1 MAKTKSYAN
10 AVVIIDDRYGDASAY
25 DSIEVLKKELLS
37 GDLSL
42 SPRDRI
48 FTLGAELELQVE
60 HVKVPV
66 TRTKT
71 VVKAVTQKQIKKK
84 GSKQPTVDEFGIP
97 VKKKVSIADVGMAAR
112 GGGEVGAS
120 KAQSSRYRI

>member
-1 MAKTKSYAN
+1 MAEDQYQ
-10 AVVIIDDRYGDASAY
+10 D
-25 DSIEVLKKELLS
+25 
-37 GDLSL
+37 
-42 SPRDRI
+42 P
-48 FTLGAELELQVE
+48 
-60 HVKVPV
+60 PV
-66 TRTKT
+66 DEFGIP
-71 VVKAVTQKQIKKK
+71 IKKK

>member
-84 GSKQPTVDEFGIP
+84 GSK
-97 VKKKVSIADVGMAAR
+97 
-112 GGGEVGAS
+112 
-120 KAQSSRYRI
+120 